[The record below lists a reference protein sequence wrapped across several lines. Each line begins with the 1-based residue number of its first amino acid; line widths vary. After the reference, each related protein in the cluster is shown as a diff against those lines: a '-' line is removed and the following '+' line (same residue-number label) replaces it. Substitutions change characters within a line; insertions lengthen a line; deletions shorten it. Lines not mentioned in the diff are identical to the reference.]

1 MSAALKGRWPRALPM
16 KHDYLDVELLRFF
29 KALIQTGAL
38 HKAAGQ
44 LEMSQ
49 SAASRALQ
57 RLREVTG
64 DPLFVKCG
72 LGMAPTPRAV
82 ELLPEAED
90 LLARLEAISCPT
102 CFAPAKS
109 TRTFRI
115 AVADN
120 GFLIFLGRVLP
131 AFLRQAPLAHI
142 DVRQL
147 EADLFSGLQEGRLDV
162 AIFPAVDLPPDF
174 HRRELLCSEYV
185 CLMRKDH
192 PLLTLAKGRAPTR
205 EEIDHFPRMTMR
217 FKWGQETQTL
227 EQRALGPM
235 AEREPA
241 VLTPYFIGA
250 PMLLLESDLITVLPR
265 PTAERFCE
273 LLPLGI
279 LPTPVQFE
287 PFRPCLIWH
296 HRVQADPA
304 VRWFRSLFLSALHP
318 QEVLEPPA
326 SLHGAR
332 P

>member
-1 MSAALKGRWPRALPM
+1 M
-16 KHDYLDVELLRFF
+16 KQDYLDVELLRFF

-72 LGMAPTPRAV
+72 LGMAPTPRA
-82 ELLPEAED
+82 LALAPEADE

-102 CFAPAKS
+102 CFDPAS
-109 TRTFRI
+109 SARTFRI

-120 GFLIFLGRVLP
+120 GFLIFLGQILP
-131 AFLRQAPLAHI
+131 VFLREAPFAHL

-147 EADLFSGLQEGRLDV
+147 EADLFSALQEGRLDV
-162 AIFPAVDLPPDF
+162 AIFPAVELPPDF

-192 PLLTLAKGRAPTR
+192 PLTAVAAGRAPTS
-205 EEIDHFPRMTMR
+205 EESNRFPRVTMR
-217 FKWGQETQTL
+217 FKWGQETQSL
-227 EQRALGPM
+227 EERAMMPM
-235 AEREPA
+235 EGREAA

-250 PMLLLESDLITVLPR
+250 PMLLLHTDLITVLPR

-273 LLPLGI
+273 LLPLAI
-279 LPTPVQFE
+279 LPTPVPFE
-287 PFRPCLIWH
+287 AFRPCLIWH
-296 HRVQADPA
+296 HRVHADPA
-304 VRWFRSLFLSALHP
+304 VRWFRNLFLSALHP
-318 QEVLEPPA
+318 PSEAEAPPA
-326 SLHGAR
+326 VHGAHAPLPASSR
-332 P
+332 NAQ